1 MYIIALIIEIFVIR
15 LAIKLVLQVF
25 KPKRKQN
32 SNRIRYEKPVPK
44 QTENNIEKAI
54 RQQEKENLKSEKA
67 RQKTEQAYADIEF
80 YQTQLDK
87 TIEMLSV
94 ADNEL
99 NELEKQIQIDR
110 LMRSYDKASKREKQ
124 KTQVENRIMSLE
136 NKVHAIET
144 KLAKAYY
151 ITQAV

>member
-1 MYIIALIIEIFVIR
+1 MYILALIVEIFVIR

-32 SNRIRYEKPVPK
+32 SNRIRYEKPVPNK
-44 QTENNIEKAI
+44 TEINIEKALK
-54 RQQEKENLKSEKA
+54 QQEKENLKSEKA

-87 TIEMLSV
+87 TIEMLSA

-99 NELEKQIQIDR
+99 NELE
-110 LMRSYDKASKREKQ
+110 
-124 KTQVENRIMSLE
+124 
-136 NKVHAIET
+136 
-144 KLAKAYY
+144 
-151 ITQAV
+151 